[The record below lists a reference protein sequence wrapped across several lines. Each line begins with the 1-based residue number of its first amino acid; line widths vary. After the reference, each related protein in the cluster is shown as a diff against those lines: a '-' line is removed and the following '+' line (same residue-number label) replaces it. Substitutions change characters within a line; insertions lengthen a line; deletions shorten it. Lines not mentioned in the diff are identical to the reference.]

1 MKDKKILLLADV
13 DTGRSVSTFL
23 HGQPYRLTRVDSLDA
38 LEEKVTK
45 QDYDL
50 FFLTKKM
57 TQGDGKK
64 LRTLIG
70 RNVFPLDGTMLLI
83 APEEEKELARIKRPY
98 FFDYLLLPLSEV
110 RFLHSLRNIENRRA
124 EACELAEVTKKVDH
138 LRDQMI
144 ELNFIGTALS
154 TEHDLDRL
162 LEMIL
167 HECRRFTHADA
178 GSLYIKED
186 LPQDQIDPQDRRD
199 KSVETGKCLRFVC
212 AQNDSLDLPFKEFTM
227 KVSKHSISGYVAMTG
242 EVLNIPDA
250 YEIAPNKPYQFN
262 VAFDKSVGYRST
274 SMLVLPMKNRDDE
287 IIGVIQLINCKKDFT
302 DLLNDPAKTPEK
314 VIPFDDRYEGLVGS
328 LASQAAVAI
337 ENARLYRDIRNL
349 LEAYI
354 ESSMAAIEARDKT
367 TSGHSRRVAE
377 YMMVIA
383 RKMNEVESGP
393 FAKVHFNSDDL
404 TELRYAAALH
414 DIGKI
419 GVPEAVLTKQ
429 NKLSDDRMMAIE
441 ARFAL
446 AGELLLNQAVERR
459 AKIAH
464 DKRHSDEAKKD
475 QIKGIN
481 TELESTQALLADYL
495 DFVRSVNLAGFLPDE
510 DVEKLK
516 EVAAYTYL
524 DRDGSKKKMLDS
536 FEFENMSVR
545 RGNLTD
551 GERESMNHHVL
562 DTYSIL
568 EKIPWLKGMSD
579 VPRIAATHH
588 EKLDGTGYPWGIR
601 KSKIPLGGRILSV
614 VDFFEALTAQDR
626 PYRPPMTPE
635 RAIEIIG
642 FEVKDGKLDKDIFD
656 LFVEHKLYETVIGDL
671 AAKKQGKKKKKGAK

>member
-1 MKDKKILLLADV
+1 MKDKRILLLADV
-13 DTGRSVSTFL
+13 DTGRSVSTYL
-23 HGQPYRLTRVDSLDA
+23 HGQPYQLTRVDNLDQ
-38 LEEKVTK
+38 LTEKVKK

-50 FFLTKKM
+50 FFLTKELTK
-57 TQGDGKK
+57 GDGKK

-70 RNVFPLDGTMLLI
+70 RKVFPADGTMLLI
-83 APEEEKELARIKRPY
+83 APEEEQELARLKQRY
-98 FFDYLLLPLSEV
+98 FTDYILLPLSEV
-110 RFLHSLRNIENRRA
+110 RFMQSLSNVETRRA
-124 EACELAEVTKKVDH
+124 EAIELAEAKKRIDH
-138 LRDQMI
+138 LQDQMI

-186 LPQDQIDPQDRRD
+186 MPADQIEPEDRRD
-199 KSVETGKCLRFVC
+199 KSVETGKCLRFVS
-212 AQNDSLDLPFKEFTM
+212 AQNDSLDLPFKEFSM
-227 KVSKHSISGYVAMTG
+227 KVSKLSISGYVAMTG

-250 YEIAPNKPYQFN
+250 YEIPANKPYQFN

-287 IIGVIQLINCKKDFT
+287 IIGVIQLINCKKDSS
-302 DLLNDPAKTPEK
+302 DLLNDPEKTTER
-314 VIPFDDRYEGLVGS
+314 VIPFDTRYEGLVGS

-354 ESSMAAIEARDKT
+354 DSSMAAIEARDKT

-377 YMMVIA
+377 YMLAIA
-383 RKMNEVESGP
+383 RKINEVKTGP
-393 FAKVHFNSDDL
+393 FAQVHFSSDDM

-429 NKLSDDRMMAIE
+429 NKLTDDRMMAIE
-441 ARFAL
+441 TRFAL
-446 AGELLLNQAVERR
+446 VGELLLNQAAERR
-459 AKIAH
+459 AKVAH
-464 DKRHSDEAKKD
+464 DKRHSDEAKNEQLK
-475 QIKGIN
+475 QLN
-481 TELESTQALLADYL
+481 SELEATQALLADYL
-495 DFVRSVNLAGFLPDE
+495 EFVRSANLAGFLSDE
-510 DVEKLK
+510 DYDKLK
-516 EVAAYTYL
+516 EVAGYTYR

-536 FEFENMSVR
+536 FEFENLAVR
-545 RGNLTD
+545 RGNLTN
-551 GERESMNHHVL
+551 GEREAMNHHVL

-588 EKLDGTGYPWGIR
+588 EKLDGTGYPWGMR
-601 KSKIPLGGRILSV
+601 KAKIPLGGRILSI

-626 PYRPPMTPE
+626 PYRPPMAPE

-642 FEVKDGKLDKDIFD
+642 FDVKDGKLDRDIFD
-656 LFVEHKLYETVIGDL
+656 LFVEHKLYESVIGDL
-671 AAKKQGKKKKKGAK
+671 DANKPAGKNKNAAK